1 MIEEEEPLL
10 KYEIIVTGDTFEDID
25 IALQEVKIKISEGYT
40 SGFDENE
47 SGSYSFEEK
56 CYTKENK

>member
-25 IALQEVKIKISEGYT
+25 IALQEVKIKISEGYA

-47 SGSYSFEEK
+47 SGSYSFE
-56 CYTKENK
+56 